1 MCKGKRKDT
10 VTMMP
15 MTIYAANRRFTG
27 NTVPASVLQPQ
38 VRPAPPVETA
48 GPSTQAQAPVTTS
61 EGGGVRKAEGKQ
73 GETPDPTAKLA
84 KLIAKEKKSMLK
96 RKPRPV
102 SSDSESDDY

>member
-1 MCKGKRKDT
+1 
-10 VTMMP
+10 

-48 GPSTQAQAPVTTS
+48 GPSTQAQAPVTKS
-61 EGGGVRKAEGKQ
+61 EGGGVRKAEGKK

-84 KLIAKEKKSMLK
+84 KLIATEKKRMTNSK
-96 RKPRPV
+96 RRSV